1 MSGLTSLSV
10 SGTLTATTV
19 NATSDI
25 QVNGTSYNLT
35 QLDRVNVTTIGTAQ
49 ASKALVLDANRS
61 ASNIYNLII
70 DPNGTGIVCSTL
82 KFWNAAGTASNTL
95 AHMYYVGVQEGG
107 ATASQAV
114 VLNST
119 KDYSGIRNLSCSG
132 TLTIST
138 SIATPSITCDTITKA
153 GTITLSPTT
162 LNLNPTTLQI
172 AGTAV
177 TATAAE
183 LNAVDVTAGAAA
195 VSKALVLDSSG
206 SIGTITKMTCTSIRS
221 TTTECQITA
230 GTALDT
236 SAECRAYPL
245 CITNDTDTVGSV
257 AGISFMIDSTVAPIS
272 TSTPSAVIA
281 AVRTTGAYAVS
292 DLRFYTRS
300 GSAFGSPVAE
310 RIRLTAD
317 GNFGIGSSSPP
328 TRLSV
333 VGDSGNL
340 SGSWQRVCNF
350 ANDNASPI
358 TGEIQIVNAATGASS
373 GNGMWFGT
381 TTSDPLRLGVGN
393 STVMY
398 LNSSSRLGVGL
409 SVLNWSP
416 EATIHAGGWIYSHDG
431 FYRRTQSNSAS
442 YMFAWAGVGYGGV
455 GWDNTN
461 GQRVRIGIT
470 NQDGTWAG
478 YPNSVYGGPYTNGS
492 NRRLKTDIRDCPHG
506 LSTGMQ
512 MRPRLFRWKSSE
524 DTEPD
529 SIGFIAQELQPL
541 VPEVVSGDENCPEDE
556 NGMIAYPMGI
566 EMASITAVLWKAI
579 QELTARVEDLEHK
592 AIP

>member
-1 MSGLTSLSV
+1 MSGFSYPPPIFLSSTYNPAFYLSLDPSGFLSYAYVQTLYVSRNDYRLSYITGITLGQGGANLALTLDGSRDVANINSLTASSITAGSMSGLTSLSV

-25 QVNGTSYNLT
+25 QVNGTSYNLS
-35 QLDRVNVTTIGTAQ
+35 LIDRVNVATIGTAQ
-49 ASKALVLDANRS
+49 ASKALVLDVNRS
-61 ASNIYNLII
+61 ASNIYNLTI

-95 AHMYYVGVQEGG
+95 AHMYYVAVQEGG

-162 LNLNPTTLQI
+162 LNLNPTTLRI

-177 TATAAE
+177 TTTAAE
-183 LNAVDVTAGAAA
+183 LNALDVTAGAAA
-195 VSKALVLDSSG
+195 VSKALVLDSTG
-206 SIGTITKMTCTSIRS
+206 SIQTITKMTCVDIIS
-221 TTTECQITA
+221 TKSECQITS

-236 SAECRAYPL
+236 TAGYHSYPL
-245 CITNDTDTVGSV
+245 CITDYIDT
-257 AGISFMIDSTVAPIS
+257 
-272 TSTPSAVIA
+272 
-281 AVRTTGAYAVS
+281 
-292 DLRFYTRS
+292 
-300 GSAFGSPVAE
+300 
-310 RIRLTAD
+310 
-317 GNFGIGSSSPP
+317 
-328 TRLSV
+328 
-333 VGDSGNL
+333 
-340 SGSWQRVCNF
+340 
-350 ANDNASPI
+350 
-358 TGEIQIVNAATGASS
+358 IVNAATGASS

-409 SVLNWSP
+409 SSLGWSA
-416 EATIHAGGWIYSHDG
+416 EATIHAG
-431 FYRRTQSNSAS
+431 
-442 YMFAWAGVGYGGV
+442 YGGV
-455 GWDNTN
+455 SWDNTN

-470 NQDGTWAG
+470 NQDGTWDG
-478 YPNSVYGGPYTNGS
+478 YPNSVYGVPYTNGS
-492 NRRLKTDIRDCPHG
+492 DRRLKTDIRDCPHG
-506 LSTGMQ
+506 LSTVMQ

-529 SIGFIAQELQPL
+529 SIGFIAQEL
-541 VPEVVSGDENCPEDE
+541 
-556 NGMIAYPMGI
+556 
-566 EMASITAVLWKAI
+566 
-579 QELTARVEDLEHK
+579 
-592 AIP
+592 